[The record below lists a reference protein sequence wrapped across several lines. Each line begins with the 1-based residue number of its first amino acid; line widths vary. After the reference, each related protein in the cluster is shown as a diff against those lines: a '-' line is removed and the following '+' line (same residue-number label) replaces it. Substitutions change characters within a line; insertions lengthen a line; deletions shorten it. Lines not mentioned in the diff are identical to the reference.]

1 MRGIFTKK
9 WFNLIVL
16 SVICTGALLGCGHR
30 NNATVT
36 NYTGSALQNVNQDT
50 EDVENQEA
58 EAESETQE
66 PELYIVENLDMTD
79 ETIALYSIKSDQQLR
94 YKYNMTTKFLNK
106 YGTTDTWAEFTT
118 GTVVSIG
125 DFLPASGA
133 LSQVQKSADV
143 WMYEDIKKYSIDA
156 SKNLIAIDGK
166 NYKITDK
173 TKVYSDS
180 AKILLENIGNDDAIT
195 VTGKDKEVLSIAITT
210 GHGFIS
216 LVNTSVFD
224 GSLIFMGNKIVSM
237 VNGNETIEVPE
248 GTYLVTVA
256 NNGWGGSQEI
266 TVNRDENILVDLDLM
281 KGDGPSYCLMTFL
294 VTVPETYVYID
305 GKIVDTN
312 EPQYIQYG
320 THKLVVK
327 CSGYKA
333 WKKTLV
339 VNSETAEI
347 TLTME
352 AETDSGTTTNETTN
366 ETSNE
371 TAGEASEQA
380 QEIIDETVS
389 NGPEEETAG
398 SSIKS
403 DYDYE
408 VDYLSTISDLISN
421 LMN

>member
-9 WFNLIVL
+9 WSNLIVL
-16 SVICTGALLGCGHR
+16 SVICAGALLGCGYR

-36 NYTGSALQNVNQDT
+36 NYTGSALQNSSQDT
-50 EDVENQEA
+50 GEVENQEA
-58 EAESETQE
+58 QTEAEPEAL
-66 PELYIVENLDMTD
+66 ELYIVENLDMTD
-79 ETIALYSIKSDQQLR
+79 ETIALYSIDSDQQLR

-106 YGTTDTWAEFTT
+106 YGSTDTWAEFTT

-143 WMYEDIKKYSIDA
+143 WMYEDISKYSIDA
-156 SKNLIAIDGK
+156 SRNLITIDGK

-180 AKILLENIGNDDAIT
+180 AKILLENIGKDDAIT

-224 GSLIFMGNKIVSM
+224 GSLIFIGNKIVSM

-312 EPQYIQYG
+312 EPQYVQYG
-320 THKLVVK
+320 SHKLVVK

-333 WKKTLV
+333 WRKTLV

-347 TLTME
+347 TLAME
-352 AETDSGTTTNETTN
+352 AETESGTTTN

>member
-9 WFNLIVL
+9 WSNLIAL
-16 SVICTGALLGCGHR
+16 SVICTGALLGCGYR

-36 NYTGSALQNVNQDT
+36 NYTGSALQNS
-50 EDVENQEA
+50 NQETEEVDDQETQV
-58 EAESETQE
+58 EAEPENL
-66 PELYIVENLDMTD
+66 ELYIVENLDMTD
-79 ETIALYSIKSDQQLR
+79 ETIALYSIASDEQLR

-106 YGTTDTWAEFTT
+106 YGSTDTWAEFTT

-143 WMYEDIKKYSIDA
+143 WMYEDITKYSIDA
-156 SKNLIAIDGK
+156 SRNLITIDGK

-180 AKILLENIGNDDAIT
+180 AKTLLENIGKDDAIT

-210 GHGFIS
+210 GHGYIS

-224 GSLIFMGNKIVSM
+224 GSLIFIGNKIVSM

-266 TVNRDENILVDLDLM
+266 TVNRDENIMVDLDTM
-281 KGDGPSYCLMTFL
+281 KGDGPSFCLMTFL

-312 EPQYIQYG
+312 EPQYVQYG
-320 THKLVVK
+320 SHKLVVK

-333 WKKTLV
+333 WRKTLV

-352 AETDSGTTTNETTN
+352 AETDSGTTTN

>member
-9 WFNLIVL
+9 WSNLIVL
-16 SVICTGALLGCGHR
+16 SVICAGALLGCGYR

-36 NYTGSALQNVNQDT
+36 NYTGSALQNSSQDT
-50 EDVENQEA
+50 GEVENQEA
-58 EAESETQE
+58 QTEAEPEAL
-66 PELYIVENLDMTD
+66 ELYIVENLDMTD
-79 ETIALYSIKSDQQLR
+79 ETIALYSIDSDQQLR

-106 YGTTDTWAEFTT
+106 YGSTDTWAEFTT

-143 WMYEDIKKYSIDA
+143 WMYEDISKYSIDA
-156 SKNLIAIDGK
+156 SRNLITIDGK

-180 AKILLENIGNDDAIT
+180 AKILLENIGKDDAIT

-224 GSLIFMGNKIVSM
+224 GSLIFIGNKIVSM

-312 EPQYIQYG
+312 EPQYVQYG
-320 THKLVVK
+320 SHKLVVK

-333 WKKTLV
+333 WRKTLV

-347 TLTME
+347 TLAME
-352 AETDSGTTTNETTN
+352 AETESGTTTN

-371 TAGEASEQA
+371 TASEASEQA
-380 QEIIDETVS
+380 QEIIDETVA

>member
-9 WFNLIVL
+9 WFNLIAL
-16 SVICTGALLGCGHR
+16 SVIFTGALLGCGYR

-36 NYTGSALQNVNQDT
+36 NYTGSALQNS
-50 EDVENQEA
+50 NQETEEVDDQETQA
-58 EAESETQE
+58 EAEPENL
-66 PELYIVENLDMTD
+66 ELYIVENLDMTD
-79 ETIALYSIKSDQQLR
+79 ETIALYSIASDEQLR

-106 YGTTDTWAEFTT
+106 YGSTDTWAEFTT

-143 WMYEDIKKYSIDA
+143 WMYEDITKYSIDA
-156 SKNLIAIDGK
+156 SRNLITIDGK

-180 AKILLENIGNDDAIT
+180 AKTLLENIGKDDAIT

-210 GHGFIS
+210 GHGYIS

-224 GSLIFMGNKIVSM
+224 GSLIFIGNKIVSM

-266 TVNRDENILVDLDLM
+266 TVNRDENIMVDLDTM
-281 KGDGPSYCLMTFL
+281 KGDGPSFCLMTFL

-312 EPQYIQYG
+312 EPQYVQYG
-320 THKLVVK
+320 SHKLVVK

-333 WKKTLV
+333 WRKTLV

-352 AETDSGTTTNETTN
+352 AETDSGTTTN

>member
-9 WFNLIVL
+9 WSNLIAL
-16 SVICTGALLGCGHR
+16 SVICAGALLGCGYR

-36 NYTGSALQNVNQDT
+36 NYTGSALQNS
-50 EDVENQEA
+50 NQETEEVDDQETQA
-58 EAESETQE
+58 EAEPENL
-66 PELYIVENLDMTD
+66 ELYIVENLDMTD
-79 ETIALYSIKSDQQLR
+79 ETIALYSIASDEQIR
-94 YKYNMTTKFLNK
+94 YKYNMTTRFLNK
-106 YGTTDTWAEFTT
+106 YGSTDTWAEFTT

-143 WMYEDIKKYSIDA
+143 WMYEDITKYSIDA
-156 SKNLIAIDGK
+156 SRNLITIDGK

-180 AKILLENIGNDDAIT
+180 AKTLLENIGKDDAIT

-210 GHGFIS
+210 GHGYIS

-224 GSLIFMGNKIVSM
+224 GSLIFIGNKIVSM

-266 TVNRDENILVDLDLM
+266 TVNRDENIMVDLDTM
-281 KGDGPSYCLMTFL
+281 KGDGPSFCLMTFL

-312 EPQYIQYG
+312 EPQYVQYG
-320 THKLVVK
+320 SHKLVVK

-333 WKKTLV
+333 WRKTLV

-352 AETDSGTTTNETTN
+352 AETDSGTTTN

>member
-9 WFNLIVL
+9 WSNLIVL
-16 SVICTGALLGCGHR
+16 SVICAGSLLGCGYR

-36 NYTGSALQNVNQDT
+36 NYTGSALQNGNET
-50 EDVENQEA
+50 EEVEDQQEQA
-58 EAESETQE
+58 EAEN
-66 PELYIVENLDMTD
+66 PELYIVESLDMTD
-79 ETIALYSIKSDQQLR
+79 ETIALYSIESDQQLR
-94 YKYNMTTKFLNK
+94 YNYNMTTKFLNQ
-106 YGTTDTWAEFTT
+106 YGSTDTWAEFTT
-118 GTVVSIG
+118 GSVVSIG
-125 DFLPASGA
+125 DFLPSSGA
-133 LSQVQKSADV
+133 LSLVQKSADV
-143 WMYEDIKKYSIDA
+143 WMYEDIKKYNIDM
-156 SKNLIAIDGK
+156 SHNLIAIDGK
-166 NYKITDK
+166 NYKLTEK
-173 TKVYSDS
+173 TKAYSDS
-180 AKILLENIGNDDAIT
+180 EKILIENIGKDDAIT
-195 VTGKDKEVLSIAITT
+195 VIGKDKEIISIAITT
-210 GHGFIS
+210 GHGYLS
-216 LVNTSVFD
+216 LVNTAVFD
-224 GSLIFMGNKIVSM
+224 GSLIFIGNKIVSM

-266 TVNRDENILVDLDLM
+266 TVNRGENIMVDLDSM

-312 EPQYIQYG
+312 EPQYVQYG

-339 VNSETAEI
+339 VNSESAEI
-347 TLTME
+347 TLAME
-352 AETDSGTTTNETTN
+352 AENDSGV
-366 ETSNE
+366 TSSE
-371 TAGEASEQA
+371 STSEASEQA
-380 QEIIDETVS
+380 EEIIDETVS

-398 SSIKS
+398 SAIKD

>member
-9 WFNLIVL
+9 WSNLIVL
-16 SVICTGALLGCGHR
+16 SVICAGALLGCGYR

-36 NYTGSALQNVNQDT
+36 NYTGSALQNGNET
-50 EDVENQEA
+50 EEVEDQQEQA
-58 EAESETQE
+58 EAEN
-66 PELYIVENLDMTD
+66 PELYIVESLDMTD
-79 ETIALYSIKSDQQLR
+79 ETIALYSIESDQQLR
-94 YKYNMTTKFLNK
+94 YNYNMTTKFLNQ
-106 YGTTDTWAEFTT
+106 YGSTDTWAEFTT
-118 GTVVSIG
+118 GSVVSIG
-125 DFLPASGA
+125 DFLPSSGA
-133 LSQVQKSADV
+133 LSLVQKSADV
-143 WMYEDIKKYSIDA
+143 WMYEDIKKYNIDM
-156 SKNLIAIDGK
+156 SHNLIAIDGK
-166 NYKITDK
+166 NYKLTEK
-173 TKVYSDS
+173 TKAYSDS
-180 AKILLENIGNDDAIT
+180 EKILIENIGKDDAIT
-195 VTGKDKEVLSIAITT
+195 VIGKDKEVISIAITT
-210 GHGFIS
+210 GHGYLS
-216 LVNTSVFD
+216 LVNTAVFD
-224 GSLIFMGNKIVSM
+224 GSLIFIGNKIVSM

-266 TVNRDENILVDLDLM
+266 TVNRGENIMVDLDSM

-312 EPQYIQYG
+312 EPQYVQYG

-339 VNSETAEI
+339 VNSESAEI
-347 TLTME
+347 TLAME
-352 AETDSGTTTNETTN
+352 AENDSGV
-366 ETSNE
+366 TSSE
-371 TAGEASEQA
+371 STSEASEQA
-380 QEIIDETVS
+380 EEIIDETVS
-389 NGPEEETAG
+389 NGHEEETAG
-398 SSIKS
+398 SAIKD